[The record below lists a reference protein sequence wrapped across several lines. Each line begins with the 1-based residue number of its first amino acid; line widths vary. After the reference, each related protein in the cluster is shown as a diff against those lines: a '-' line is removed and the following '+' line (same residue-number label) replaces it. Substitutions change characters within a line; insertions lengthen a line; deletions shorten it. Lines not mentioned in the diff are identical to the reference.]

1 MNFEKE
7 SLKKFSFL
15 QFLPMWE
22 LILKRHIA
30 IIFLI
35 IDYFRINNTLRIFF
49 ENSIVVKEYES
60 KAK

>member
-15 QFLPMWE
+15 QFLPMRE
-22 LILKRHIA
+22 LILKRRIA

-35 IDYFRINNTLRIFF
+35 IGYSTMQSERTARRT
-49 ENSIVVKEYES
+49 EC
-60 KAK
+60 